1 MAPDNYIVA
10 IGEPEGSGLRSYEIS
25 KRRLVGYGLIAGG
38 VILLISLL
46 FAALFAK
53 LEIGLESR
61 DISLEN
67 ERLRA
72 RFVEWEGKMMEMQN
86 IVDDLKKRNS
96 NIRTTAS
103 LSTPELEYGVGG
115 SESALRTGLME
126 IPEMTALTYSL
137 SKLKAELEWIREST
151 TELEN
156 SLSSK
161 LSEIAHYPT
170 IRPVQGGWI
179 SSGFGRR
186 TDPFTGVE
194 EAHEAVDIAI
204 RPGSDVRATGAGIV
218 KKVNKQAI
226 KNMGYGK
233 YIIIDHGYG
242 YETLYGHLSEIYVRQ
257 GQQIKRWEMIGLTG
271 NTGKSTAPH
280 IHYSVSYNGRPK
292 NPFHF
297 FLE

>member
-1 MAPDNYIVA
+1 MAADNYIVA
-10 IGEPEGSGLRSYEIS
+10 IGEPDGSGLRSYELS
-25 KRRLVGYGLIAGG
+25 KKRLIGYGAIAGSA
-38 VILLISLL
+38 ILLLSLLLALL
-46 FAALFAK
+46 FARFEL
-53 LEIGLESR
+53 GLESR
-61 DISLEN
+61 DIAQEN

-72 RFVEWEGKMMEMQN
+72 SFTEWEARMADMQDT
-86 IVDDLKKRNS
+86 VDELRRRN
-96 NIRTTAS
+96 NQIRTTAS
-103 LSTPELEYGVGG
+103 LTTPDLEYGVGG
-115 SESALRTGLME
+115 NESTLRTGLLE
-126 IPEMTALTYSL
+126 IPEMTSLGYTL
-137 SKLKAELEWIREST
+137 SKLDAELGWIREST
-151 TELEN
+151 SELEN

-170 IRPVQGGWI
+170 IRPVSGGWV

-204 RPGSDVRATGAGIV
+204 RPGTDVRATGAGTV
-218 KKVNKQAI
+218 KKVKSRSI
-226 KNMGYGK
+226 KNKGYGK

-242 YETLYGHLSEIYVRQ
+242 YETLYGHLSKIYVRQ
-257 GQQIKRWEMIGLTG
+257 GQKIKRWDLIGLTG